1 MKSKAVFGALLV
13 SVALCS
19 QGFGLELLD
28 RMLGL
33 RGCGCNPCAP
43 ACCEEAQACEPAC
56 CEQVA
61 CEPACGEPA
70 CVEPACCEAACADAC
85 CRKRCDLFKGLKG
98 LADRHRCR
106 KACRDACC
114 KPACCETE
122 ACCPEPACCGVAEAC
137 CPEPACCEEA
147 CEPTCGKVRRCKRE
161 FRPVRDLLDG
171 LFGCKKCCCKPVCAE
186 PACCEEACAP
196 ACCEEACA
204 PACCAA
210 PACGGGAPV
219 VAPAEEAAPLP
230 QAPQADPS
238 ASLLRHR
245 GLVVN

>member
-33 RGCGCNPCAP
+33 KGCGCNPCAP

-56 CEQVA
+56 CEQAA
-61 CEPACGEPA
+61 CEPACCEKAA
-70 CVEPACCEAACADAC
+70 CEPACCEEACEPC
-85 CRKRCDLFKGLKG
+85 CRKRCDLFKGLRD
-98 LADRHRCR
+98 LADRSRCR
-106 KACRDACC
+106 RACRQACRE
-114 KPACCETE
+114 KCC
-122 ACCPEPACCGVAEAC
+122 
-137 CPEPACCEEA
+137 EPACCEEA
-147 CEPTCGKVRRCKRE
+147 CCPE
-161 FRPVRDLLDG
+161 
-171 LFGCKKCCCKPVCAE
+171 
-186 PACCEEACAP
+186 P

-238 ASLLRHR
+238 ASLMRHR
-245 GLVVN
+245 GFVIN